1 MKCKFCREELPEG
14 AKFCPV
20 CGTPAEPE
28 TEENQERDDAWDEA
42 VTGWQGANSYQYDT
56 SEQEQNPYQYGPQGQ
71 GQNPYQYGSPNQGQD
86 SYQYNP
92 SNQGG
97 NPYQYGSS
105 NQEPRGQ
112 YQYGSSNQGN
122 YQYGPRGQGG
132 NPYQYDSP
140 NQGDY
145 QYGPSS
151 QEQYRNNSGA
161 PSSGTPYMILAIFT
175 ILMCCMPLGI
185 VAIIY
190 ASRINGLLRN
200 GDYAGA
206 RESAKKV
213 KLFSIIG
220 IIGGLISMTFLLI
233 FNLSD
238 LQDGLLSSP
247 RVTISERADRD
258 EDESM
263 YGDEEDNEESAEK
276 AVVTEPAEQS
286 SELGETWDT
295 YTVQIN
301 DKVLTFPCTY
311 GELEAAGLALDTS
324 DTPEDY
330 IVNANEYVMVFFEDA
345 NDNYVM
351 VDLINNTDNA
361 KTIKECLVGGIS
373 VSDYGVSE
381 GGITILFPGGL
392 KIGSTREE
400 MLAKY
405 GNTDDIYEGD
415 SLCIYTWTAE
425 NSYYSQCEMD
435 LDAETGL
442 INSMNIQN
450 YGE

>member
-28 TEENQERDDAWDEA
+28 TKEGQERDDAWDEA
-42 VTGWQGANSYQYDT
+42 ATGWQGENSYQY
-56 SEQEQNPYQYGPQGQ
+56 GP
-71 GQNPYQYGSPNQGQD
+71 SNQGQD
-86 SYQYNP
+86 SNQHSS

-97 NPYQYGSS
+97 NPYQYGPPNQKPQGQYQYGPSD
-105 NQEPRGQ
+105 QEPQGQYQYGPSDQEPQGQ
-112 YQYGSSNQGN
+112 YQYGSMGQGN
-122 YQYGPRGQGG
+122 YQYGSMGQGE
-132 NPYQYDSP
+132 NSYQYHSP

-145 QYGPSS
+145 QYGPTG
-151 QEQYRNNSGA
+151 QGQYQNNSGA
-161 PSSGTPYMILAIFT
+161 PNSGTPYMILAIFT
-175 ILMCCMPLGI
+175 VLMCCMPLGI

-190 ASRINGLLRN
+190 ASRINGLLRI

-213 KLFSIIG
+213 KIFSIIG
-220 IIGGLISMTFLLI
+220 IIGGLITMTFLLI

-238 LQDGLLSSP
+238 WQDGLLSSTP
-247 RVTISERADRD
+247 RITVSERADTD
-258 EDESM
+258 EDESI
-263 YGDEEDNEESAEK
+263 YEDEEEPVEK
-276 AVVTEPAEQS
+276 ASTTEPAEQS
-286 SELGETWDT
+286 SELGETWDS

-311 GELEAAGLALDTS
+311 GELEAAGLTLDTS

-351 VDLINNTDNA
+351 ADLINMTDNA

-400 MLAKY
+400 MLEKY

-415 SLCIYTWTAE
+415 SLCIYTWSAE

-435 LDAETGL
+435 LDAQTGL